1 MVPVFVVFIDDV
13 AAVVVV
19 VANAVSALVAADVF
33 VPLLLFSEFLV
44 DKFVTLAAIFGFFI
58 SFLRLL
64 LLLYSM
70 LLTPLLL
77 SWSWSM
83 KMWNCP
89 LCPNDLILAI
99 VSKPEFK
106 GFDVSQ
112 QVLSLLHI
120 TGHRCGCM

>member
-1 MVPVFVVFIDDV
+1 MVVAVDIAVVEVSVVPVFVVFIDDV

-89 LCPNDLILAI
+89 HYPIRPNFA
-99 VSKPEFK
+99 S
-106 GFDVSQ
+106 
-112 QVLSLLHI
+112 SL
-120 TGHRCGCM
+120 